1 MRPPTDPEQPFTEP
15 WHAELFA
22 TTHALARAGAFT
34 WADWT
39 ETFVEALADDAAAG
53 GATDG
58 STYYEVWLGALERFL
73 VARGL
78 AGSAALDELKQAW
91 TDAYLTT
98 PHGAPVE
105 LDAGRVTGAIS

>member
-1 MRPPTDPEQPFTEP
+1 MRLSTEPEQPFTEP

-22 TTHALARAGAFT
+22 TTHALARAGAFD

-39 ETFVEALADDAAAG
+39 EAFVAALAADVEAG

-58 STYYEVWLGALERFL
+58 STYYEIWLAALEGFL
-73 VARGL
+73 VERGL
-78 AGSAALDELKQAW
+78 ADDVALGDLRQAW

-98 PHGAPVE
+98 PHGEPVE
-105 LDAGRVTGAIS
+105 LDAGRR